1 MTTVDDVVA
10 VTGVNPVLKK
20 DSLLYVLHNKT
31 NGNIEFKYVRFGDKY
46 TLETNGQTLFTK
58 QTSDKNH
65 KISGLY
71 PAVSKNYT
79 NSTLVP
85 AVVMAGPLTE
95 GSSTY
100 NLNLYQVSK
109 SGNTVSV
116 TEKNPV
122 KTGNTSVTYGAG
134 ADKDISALKG
144 GIFANGST
152 REIFA
157 ALQWNEAIN
166 GSNFV
171 NLDFFSVAQG
181 GTDMKWEKTQTIAAS
196 PSLSL
201 GNSASKMAVGDFNGD
216 GYANEIAVV
225 TNIPDQ

>member
-144 GIFANGST
+144 
-152 REIFA
+152 
-157 ALQWNEAIN
+157 
-166 GSNFV
+166 
-171 NLDFFSVAQG
+171 
-181 GTDMKWEKTQTIAAS
+181 
-196 PSLSL
+196 
-201 GNSASKMAVGDFNGD
+201 
-216 GYANEIAVV
+216 
-225 TNIPDQ
+225 